1 MANADD
7 LQFHAVLSQHAT
19 ATEEVL
25 SQLMPSEGT
34 RLADAMRYAVLS
46 GGKRIRAFF
55 VMETALMFGAV
66 KAPAARVAAAVEC
79 LHGYSLVHDDLPA
92 MDDDDL
98 RRGKPTVHKAFDEAT
113 AILAGDALQAL
124 AFDILA
130 GQQTAIDANVRVK
143 LIGHLAKAAGAW
155 GMVAGQA
162 MDIEAET
169 SKTPYT
175 LDQITQLQR
184 LKTGALIRWSVE
196 AGAILGKFNAEPL
209 MGYADAIGLAFQI
222 RDDILDVEGSAAA
235 TGKATG
241 KDAVAGKATFVSL
254 LGLEGAKKRANELV
268 EEACE
273 AIAPYGSAARN
284 LHLAARFVI
293 SRDN

>member
-1 MANADD
+1 M
-7 LQFHAVLSQHAT
+7 QFHAVLSQHAT

-25 SQLMPSEGT
+25 SQLMPPEGT

-143 LIGHLAKAAGAW
+143 LIGHLAKASGAW

-222 RDDILDVEGSAAA
+222 RDDVLDVEGSAAA

-254 LGLEGAKKRANELV
+254 LGLEGAKKRAAELV
-268 EEACE
+268 EEACD